1 MNIIIVGGGAAGMSL
16 AIEAAR
22 ENPQAKVE
30 IIEKNSS
37 LGKKLLATG
46 NGKCNISNINGEEIA
61 SALILFESVGLMIRK
76 EDEGRLYPYSEQ
88 ANAVVEAFERE
99 IDRLGIN
106 KRLNA
111 EVESIE
117 KSDEGF
123 EIILKKGNP
132 LFADRIAITTGGKA
146 APQFGTTGD
155 GYRFAKNL
163 GHTVTKLAPTLM
175 PIICEGEFNDLKGV
189 RAKGTATLLKK
200 GNPIAIEKG
209 EIQFTD
215 QGLSGICIFNLSRLI
230 KIEEGMKLDVGF
242 REYTISLDFVPETSV
257 NKLTDYLLQKQKIM
271 LDEKA
276 PVILHSI
283 LNKKLGKFVY
293 ERELGRVEKAENKG
307 RIEKKVSEITGQEMK
322 KLSASV
328 KALAFTVTGGKGW
341 KEAQCTSGG
350 IASEEINMD
359 TMESK
364 IVKGLFFGG
373 EIIDYDG
380 PCGGYN
386 LQNAWV
392 NGIKAGHNIVKG
404 I

>member
-1 MNIIIVGGGAAGMSL
+1 MKVVIIGGGAAGISL

-22 ENPQAKVE
+22 ENPQAQVE

-37 LGKKLLATG
+37 LGKKILATG

-61 SALILFESVGLMIRK
+61 SVLLLFESVGLMIRK
-76 EDEGRLYPYSEQ
+76 EEEGRLYPYSEQ

-99 IDRLGIN
+99 IDRLGIS
-106 KRLNA
+106 KKLNM

-117 KSDEGF
+117 KLEDEF
-123 EIILKKGNP
+123 KINLRKGDP
-132 LFADRIAITTGGKA
+132 IFADRIAITTGGKA
-146 APQFGTTGD
+146 APQFGSTGD

-163 GHTVTKLAPTLM
+163 GHHVTKLAPTLM
-175 PIICEGEFNDLKGV
+175 PVICEGEFNTIKGV
-189 RAKGTATLLKK
+189 RSKGTAALLKK
-200 GNPIAIEKG
+200 GNLQAIEKG

-230 KIEEGMKLDVGF
+230 KIEEGIKLDIGF
-242 REYTISLDFVPETSV
+242 REYTITLDFVPETSV
-257 NKLTDYLLQKQKIM
+257 QMLTDYLLQKQKIM
-271 LDEKA
+271 PDEEA
-276 PVILHSI
+276 PVMLHSI
-283 LNKKLGKFVY
+283 LNKKLAKFVY
-293 ERELGRVEKAENKG
+293 ERVLGRKERN
-307 RIEKKVSEITGQEMK
+307 VSEITALEMK
-322 KLSASV
+322 KLSESV
-328 KALAFTVTGGKGW
+328 KALAFTVTGAKGW

-350 IASEEINMD
+350 VDLEEINID

-364 IVKGLFFGG
+364 LVKGLFFGG

-386 LQNAWV
+386 LQNAWL